1 MLSKAATTFVAL
13 KDVLRHKP
21 LVTLSL
27 GAFFTSLVGGIVN
40 LLLTIHVYDI
50 SGSSPLAVSALF
62 LVTFMPNLIVAPL
75 FSGIADKYNRRIVLA
90 VGGTLRA
97 LCCLLLAFNH
107 NIAVS
112 FILAFVITSIAAV
125 MKPAR
130 YAKAA
135 ELVSD
140 SKLSVLNSVLSF
152 MINAAG
158 IASGALAGLLTNFN
172 SIAAFAVAAFGS
184 LIAASLDGCYS
195 HEEHNSKRTV
205 DSHNGFRESHS
216 ISFWVKLKR
225 IISSTNIR
233 LKNVLGL
240 IKKERL
246 LAALSIV
253 VLALWFGLGLQETL
267 LVVFTRTVLHAPNSV
282 YGYLNTIG
290 SIGALIGAA
299 LAAPFS
305 SNTRSAINSLPMS
318 LIASGIAFCAF
329 ALSGQSLI
337 FAFCSFFVFSLFY
350 TIANVIEEL
359 LEQVLSPNEYRA
371 SVMST
376 IGAVGTV
383 GYLIGGSLTGWLSDL
398 VGPTNTAI
406 LAAASLIGAGIFAG
420 LTMIRHRVEKV

>member
-107 NIAVS
+107 NIALS
-112 FILAFVITSIAAV
+112 FILAFVITSMAAV

-172 SIAAFAVAAFGS
+172 SVAAFAVAAFGS

-195 HEEHNSKRTV
+195 HEEHNSKRTF
-205 DSHNGFRESHS
+205 DSRNGFRESQS
-216 ISFWVKLKR
+216 ISFWVKLKG

-233 LKNVLGL
+233 LKNVLDF

-305 SNTRSAINSLPMS
+305 SNTRSAIKSLPMS

-406 LAAASLIGAGIFAG
+406 LAAVSLIGAGIFAG
-420 LTMIRHRVEKV
+420 LTMLRY

>member
-107 NIAVS
+107 NIALS

-172 SIAAFAVAAFGS
+172 GVAAFAVAAFGS

-233 LKNVLGL
+233 LKNVFGL

-305 SNTRSAINSLPMS
+305 SNTQSAIKSLPMS

-406 LAAASLIGAGIFAG
+406 LAAVSLIGAGIFAG
-420 LTMIRHRVEKV
+420 LTMLRY

>member
-1 MLSKAATTFVAL
+1 MIDKALTTFAEF

-21 LVTLSL
+21 LVTLAL

-90 VGGTLRA
+90 AGGTLRA

-112 FILAFVITSIAAV
+112 FILTFVITSIAAV

-158 IASGALAGLLTNFN
+158 IASGVLAGLLTNFN
-172 SIAAFAVAAFGS
+172 SVIAFAVAAFGS

-195 HEEHNSKRTV
+195 HEEHNSKQTV
-205 DSHNGFRESHS
+205 DSPNGFQESQS

-225 IISSTNIR
+225 IISSTIIR
-233 LKNVLGL
+233 LKNVLDT

-253 VLALWFGLGLQETL
+253 VLALWFGIGLQETL
-267 LVVFTRTVLHAPNSV
+267 LVVFTSTVLHAPNSV

-305 SNTRSAINSLPMS
+305 SSTRSAVKSLPMA

-350 TIANVIEEL
+350 TIANVIDEL

-371 SVMST
+371 SVIST
-376 IGAVGTV
+376 IGAIGTI

-398 VGPTNTAI
+398 IGPTNTAI
-406 LAAASLIGAGIFAG
+406 LAAVSLIGAGIFAG
-420 LTMIRHRVEKV
+420 LTMLRYQVEKV

>member
-75 FSGIADKYNRRIVLA
+75 FSGIADKYHRRIVLA

-107 NIAVS
+107 NIALS

-172 SIAAFAVAAFGS
+172 SVAAFAVAAFGS

-195 HEEHNSKRTV
+195 HEEHNSKRAV

-216 ISFWVKLKR
+216 ISFWVKLKG
-225 IISSTNIR
+225 IISSTTIR
-233 LKNVLGL
+233 LKHS
-240 IKKERL
+240 IKKCFRPYQKGTT
-246 LAALSIV
+246 SCCPV
-253 VLALWFGLGLQETL
+253 HCCSCTL
-267 LVVFTRTVLHAPNSV
+267 VRPRTTRNSTRCFHPYGVTCSKLCLRVFEHDWIHWGTYR
-282 YGYLNTIG
+282 
-290 SIGALIGAA
+290 
-299 LAAPFS
+299 S
-305 SNTRSAINSLPMS
+305 STSCTFFLKYPISNKKFANVPHRFWNSLLRVCIERS
-318 LIASGIAFCAF
+318 ISDFRFLQLFC
-329 ALSGQSLI
+329 I
-337 FAFCSFFVFSLFY
+337 FF
-350 TIANVIEEL
+350 
-359 LEQVLSPNEYRA
+359 
-371 SVMST
+371 
-376 IGAVGTV
+376 
-383 GYLIGGSLTGWLSDL
+383 
-398 VGPTNTAI
+398 I
-406 LAAASLIGAGIFAG
+406 LYNCQCN
-420 LTMIRHRVEKV
+420 

>member
-1 MLSKAATTFVAL
+1 MLNKAATTFVAL
-13 KDVLRHKP
+13 KGVLRHKP

-40 LLLTIHVYDI
+40 LLLTIHVYDV
-50 SGSSPLAVSALF
+50 SGFSPLAVSALF
-62 LVTFMPNLIVAPL
+62 LVTFAPNLIVAPL

-90 VGGTLRA
+90 VGGALRA

-112 FILAFVITSIAAV
+112 FILAFVITSVAAV

-172 SIAAFAVAAFGS
+172 SVVAFAVAAFGS

-195 HEEHNSKRTV
+195 HEEHNLKQTV
-205 DSHNGFRESHS
+205 DSHIGFQENQSS
-216 ISFWVKLKR
+216 SFWVKLKR

-240 IKKERL
+240 IKREPL

-267 LVVFTRTVLHAPNSV
+267 LVVFTSTVLHAPNSV

-305 SNTRSAINSLPMS
+305 SSTRSAIKSLPMA
-318 LIASGIAFCAF
+318 LIASGIVFCAF

-371 SVMST
+371 SVISA
-376 IGAVGTV
+376 IGAMGTI

-398 VGPTNTAI
+398 IGPINTAI
-406 LAAASLIGAGIFAG
+406 LAAVSLIGAGIFAG
-420 LTMIRHRVEKV
+420 MTMLPYQVKKV